1 MDSERERLKVTGIM
15 QIVVAIIAVILN
27 TLTLAAILANRRM
40 RVENAH
46 IFILN
51 VASVDLLYAVSVI
64 LPIGVWNYVYEW
76 YGSILHCKLQLYLEA
91 GLSYVSNF
99 SVALVAFDKY
109 LYISRPFQY
118 EAWMQPRAVGV
129 MLGLS
134 WIVPLIGMIYVL
146 LSYVFIGEEI
156 HCTVELPIVPFRIG
170 TILFFIAPFVVI
182 VVCGCSI
189 IVIVRRHQRRIAALE
204 VVVTSSAGAAGGPTS
219 SQRVSFRAVITVL
232 SVVACF
238 LLLQAPMHMGGVIR
252 NLCGNCFP
260 YDVIYEYLFYPLYV
274 SAGVNP
280 LLYVFTERR
289 YRRAVGALLCSW
301 RQSVLRRHGDNG
313 VSTSA
318 GSSTN
323 RTHTTVVQVTTPQGD
338 GEQATAHKY

>member
-1 MDSERERLKVTGIM
+1 MDSERERLKVTGIL
-15 QIVVAIIAVILN
+15 QIVVAIIAAILN
-27 TLTLAAILANRRM
+27 TMTLAAILSNRQM
-40 RVENAH
+40 RVVNAH

-64 LPIGVWNYVYEW
+64 LPIGVWNYLYDW
-76 YGSILHCKLQLYLEA
+76 FGSILHCKLQLYLEA
-91 GLSYVSNF
+91 GLSNVSNF

-129 MLGLS
+129 LLGLS
-134 WIVPLIGMIYVL
+134 WIVPLIWMIYVV
-146 LSYVFIGEEI
+146 SSFVFIGDEI
-156 HCTVELPIVPFRIG
+156 HCTVELPMVPFRIG

-182 VVCGCSI
+182 AVCGCSI

-204 VVVTSSAGAAGGPTS
+204 VVVTSSAGATGGPTS
-219 SQRVSFRAVITVL
+219 SQRVSFRAVTTVL

-238 LLLQAPMHMGGVIR
+238 LLLQTPKHMAAAIR

-260 YDVIYEYLFYPLYV
+260 YDIIYEYLFYPLYV

-280 LLYVFTERR
+280 LLYVFTEQR
-289 YRRAVGALLCSW
+289 YRRAVGALLSSLN
-301 RQSVLRRHGDNG
+301 QSFLSRHGGDG
-313 VSTSA
+313 VSTSV
-318 GSSTN
+318 GVTN
-323 RTHTTVVQVTTPQGD
+323 RTHTTVVQVTTAQCD
-338 GEQATAHKY
+338 GEQAPVYKY